1 MSLRTTAAPPP
12 PKGSCDTD
20 MGTAQTAP
28 SGEARKARRVSYYLS
43 YLRSLLFTNLL
54 IYFYTA
60 VCGTLSLFASL
71 FDSRGRWQHAFARLW
86 SWLIL
91 TTSGIR
97 TRVEGLENLT
107 HLKTAIYCA
116 NHQSAMDIPI
126 LFVNLP
132 VQFRFVAK
140 RSLFRMPFLGWHLK
154 RSGHIPV
161 DRERPREAMKSLD
174 EAAEKI
180 RAGSSVILFP
190 EGHRSRNGKIAAFKS
205 GSFYL
210 AIQSGVPVVPI
221 TLNGTRAVLKP
232 DTYHVRAGQ
241 TEMIVHPPIP
251 TNTLT
256 RGDVEALS
264 DKVREQIISR
274 FVPPDS

>member
-1 MSLRTTAAPPP
+1 MKA
-12 PKGSCDTD
+12 K
-20 MGTAQTAP
+20 P
-28 SGEARKARRVSYYLS
+28 SNEVRKPHRIWYYLS

-60 VCGTLSLFASL
+60 VCGSFSLFASL
-71 FDSRGRWQHAFARLW
+71 FDDTGRWQHNCARVW

-91 TTSGIR
+91 TTSGIQ
-97 TRVEGLENLT
+97 TRVEGIENLNPT
-107 HLKTAIYCA
+107 ETAIYCA

-140 RSLFRMPFLGWHLK
+140 RSLFHMPFMGWHLT

-161 DRERPREAMKSLD
+161 DRDRPRGGIKSLD
-174 EAAEKI
+174 AAAEKI
-180 RAGSSVILFP
+180 RAGSSVLLFP
-190 EGHRSRNGKIAAFKS
+190 EGHRSRDGKIGPFKS

-251 TNTLT
+251 TNKLT
-256 RGDVEALS
+256 RQDVGALS
-264 DKVREQIISR
+264 QNVRGLIISR
-274 FVPPDS
+274 FVPSHE

>member
-1 MSLRTTAAPPP
+1 MEKLVIPNEV
-12 PKGSCDTD
+12 KNN
-20 MGTAQTAP
+20 
-28 SGEARKARRVSYYLS
+28 EVRKPHRIWYYLS
-43 YLRSLLFTNLL
+43 YLRSLLLTNLL
-54 IYFYTA
+54 IYSYTA

-71 FDSRGRWQHAFARLW
+71 FDDTGRWQHACARLW

-97 TRVEGLENLT
+97 TRVEGVENLNPT
-107 HLKTAIYCA
+107 ETAIYCA

-140 RSLFRMPFLGWHLK
+140 RSLFRMPFMGWHLT

-161 DRERPREAMKSLD
+161 DRGRPRGAVKSLD
-174 EAAEKI
+174 AAAEKI

-190 EGHRSRNGKIAAFKS
+190 EGHRSRNGKMGPFKT

-210 AIQSGVPVVPI
+210 AIQAGVPVVPI

-232 DTYHVRAGQ
+232 DTYHVRPGR
-241 TEMIVHPPIP
+241 TEMIVHPAIP
-251 TNTLT
+251 TRGLT
-256 RGDVEALS
+256 VRDVDALS
-264 DKVREQIISR
+264 EKVRGQIASR
-274 FVPPDS
+274 FVAPAE